1 MTGNAGEKNEQAGGR
16 MNARGMLMRTPSPA
30 RQI

>member
-1 MTGNAGEKNEQAGGR
+1 MTGNAGEKNEQAGEEK
-16 MNARGMLMRTPSPA
+16 MLWGMLMQTQSPA